1 MPKIVPRAWANI
13 LSNTDNGSATTT
25 AKKPVASK
33 AKGNGSPKAPKK
45 VVEIK
50 PIISKTPTLTPEQAL
65 QSQLESIQKKYELIA
80 IRGRFLETRA
90 QLNSYVA
97 EQGTDFDSSLDHN
110 NLKVVL
116 QDDRNY
122 NENPISISNGG
133 LVRDF
138 CEFLKSRVDTKL
150 LQIEAQLLS

>member
-1 MPKIVPRAWANI
+1 MSK
-13 LSNTDNGSATTT
+13 TDNGTATTT
-25 AKKPVASK
+25 AKKPEGSK
-33 AKGNGSPKAPKK
+33 TSGNGSARAPKK
-45 VVEIK
+45 VQIK
-50 PIISKTPTLTPEQAL
+50 PSVPKTPTLTPEQAL
-65 QSQLESIQKKYELIA
+65 QSHMDSIQRKYELISV
-80 IRGRFLETRA
+80 RNRFLETRA
-90 QLNSYVA
+90 KLNSYLA

-122 NENPISISNGG
+122 NETPISISNGG